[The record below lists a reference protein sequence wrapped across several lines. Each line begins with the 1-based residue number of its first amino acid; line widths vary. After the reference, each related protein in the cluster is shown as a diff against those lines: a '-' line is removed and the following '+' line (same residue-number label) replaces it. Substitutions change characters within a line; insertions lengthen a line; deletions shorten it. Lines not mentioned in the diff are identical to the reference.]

1 MKIYIRGNKRYTYE
15 GYTLYQADG
24 SIEVYKAGKFIG
36 EYPTEKE
43 AESAIQEWLHS
54 EDTQVK
60 KKSQPQSIVELP
72 KSCMYKFLANGKY
85 DLSQVPGLDTVY
97 VLEIE
102 DCMYYSR
109 NGYVAYRDN
118 DMVVFFNK
126 QAAINAVR
134 SAHTPYV
141 VTPIKLTADHK
152 LPSRIR

>member
-1 MKIYIRGNKRYTYE
+1 MKIYIRANKTYTYE

-24 SIEVYKAGKFIG
+24 SIEVYKAGEFIG

-43 AESAIQEWLHS
+43 AESAIREWLHS
-54 EDTQVK
+54 KDTQVE
-60 KKSQPQSIVELP
+60 KKSVVKLP
-72 KSCMYKFLANGKY
+72 KSCMYKSLVNGKY

-109 NGYVAYRDN
+109 DGYVAYRDN

-126 QAAINAVR
+126 QAAVNVAR
-134 SAHTPYV
+134 SARTPYV